1 MAALALKLIRYSYPE
16 AGSGNHY
23 GDIFGLDKEIDL
35 KKYERDKNEA
45 HFEVIRN
52 LPMHSKE

>member
-1 MAALALKLIRYSYPE
+1 
-16 AGSGNHY
+16 
-23 GDIFGLDKEIDL
+23 LDKEIDL
-35 KKYERDKNEA
+35 RRHERDKNEA